1 VDEKISFDVYYD
13 YACPYAHGAS
23 VWLRNIK
30 KQLGDK
36 VEAHWKYFP
45 LEQVNA
51 DEGPDW
57 KLWEQPANYKSR
69 ARVAF
74 HGAIAAR
81 RQGDEAFERFHY
93 TLFDLKHI
101 DGKDHGRRET
111 VLEAAEKADLD
122 LKKFQHDLDDP
133 SLLSEMGVDYE
144 HGREEFGVFGVP
156 TFVFANGGS
165 AYIKILPA
173 PDGEEAVE
181 AFDDFVHTVRDRPF
195 IGEIKRPRKP
205 EKAS

>member
-1 VDEKISFDVYYD
+1 MDEKISFDVYYD

-30 KQLGDK
+30 KQSGDK
-36 VEAHWKYFP
+36 INVNWRYFP
-45 LEQVNA
+45 LEQVNSA
-51 DEGPDW
+51 EGPEW

-69 ARVAF
+69 GRVAF

-81 RQGDEAFERFHY
+81 RQGEDAFERFHY

-111 VLEAAEKADLD
+111 VLEAAEKAGLD
-122 LKKFQHDLDDP
+122 LKKFEQDLDDP
-133 SLLSEMGVDYE
+133 ALLLDMGEDYE
-144 HGREEFGVFGVP
+144 FGHGELGVFGVP
-156 TFVFANGGS
+156 TFVFPNGGS

-173 PDGEEAVE
+173 PDGQEAVDV
-181 AFDDFVHTVRDRPF
+181 FDDFVRTVRDRPF
-195 IGEIKRPRKP
+195 LGEIKRPKKP
-205 EKAS
+205 EKVN